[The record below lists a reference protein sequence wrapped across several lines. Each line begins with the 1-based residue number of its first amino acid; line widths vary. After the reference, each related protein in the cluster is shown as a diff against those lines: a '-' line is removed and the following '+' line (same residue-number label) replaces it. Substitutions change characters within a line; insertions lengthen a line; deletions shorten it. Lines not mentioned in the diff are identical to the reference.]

1 MMGMEENF
9 MFLPQ
14 TVLKEQALMEL
25 KKCNDFTSKFRLALS
40 DKDIQML
47 VEQRFEAL
55 KTNGRVEFGGGIL
68 KKLIYEFCDSAYIWQ
83 DNFVATIQELQE
95 AFYYFKNEALEEFT
109 DDELI
114 ALMKRYFE
122 NECQGSLE
130 DLKESKLEQLCSWVR
145 FGAKGYELLDDD
157 DQGDIYQYL
166 DSDEDM

>member
-1 MMGMEENF
+1 MNMDEKF
-9 MFLPQ
+9 MLMPQ
-14 TVLKEQALMEL
+14 TVLKEQAIMEL
-25 KKCNDFTSKFRLALS
+25 KKCNDFISKYRLSLS
-40 DKDIQML
+40 DADMQML
-47 VEQRFEAL
+47 VEQRFETL

-68 KKLIYEFCDSAYIWQ
+68 KKLIFEFCDSAYIWQ

-95 AFYYFKNEALEEFT
+95 AFYYYKNEALEELT

-130 DLKESKLEQLCSWVR
+130 DLKESKLEELCSKVR
-145 FGAKGYELLDDD
+145 FGAKGYELLDEEEELYSD
-157 DQGDIYQYL
+157 L